1 MVCFC
6 VLFLVVPVGSSLLA
20 AYREYLERVFLE
32 SSDLCLVDVF
42 SVPSDV
48 DPESPAL
55 LEWADFA

>member
-1 MVCFC
+1 M
-6 VLFLVVPVGSSLLA
+6 LFLVVPVGSSLLV

-48 DPESPAL
+48 DPESPTL

>member
-1 MVCFC
+1 M
-6 VLFLVVPVGSSLLA
+6 LFWVVPVGSSLLA